1 MEKTVH
7 HSSPLPIGANHPW
20 LAPLAGFSDL
30 PFRLLCR
37 EFGCAAACTEMISAK
52 GLMYQSPGT
61 TELLHTCALDQP
73 LVVQLFGAEAEVI
86 AQAVSLLVAWGYMYF
101 DLNAGCPVKKVVKT
115 GAGAGLLQDPEN
127 LLAILSKMVEIA
139 GPHRV
144 GVKLRSGWSSG
155 QEILAW
161 IEKLNSL
168 DLGWIGLHPRTV
180 RQGYASRADWNVFDA
195 VSKVSTLPLVASGDL
210 LTAEQGLRC
219 IQSTAVSGLMFAR
232 GALADPGI
240 FTAYRRALQGQDG
253 WGYDPEEAKARAL
266 RTARRHI
273 ALIRTYGR
281 DGSDLLRM
289 RTIIPRY
296 LRGFHGVKA
305 IRQRVVGC
313 TSWQEL
319 LDCLNEL

>member
-1 MEKTVH
+1 
-7 HSSPLPIGANHPW
+7 
-20 LAPLAGFSDL
+20 
-30 PFRLLCR
+30 
-37 EFGCAAACTEMISAK
+37 
-52 GLMYQSPGT
+52 
-61 TELLHTCALDQP
+61 
-73 LVVQLFGAEAEVI
+73 LVVQLFGAEVEAI
-86 AQAVSLLVAWGYMYF
+86 SQAVSWLVAQGYMYF

-127 LLAILSKMVEIA
+127 LLGILSKMVDIA

-161 IEKLNSL
+161 IKKLNSL

-180 RQGYASRADWNVFDA
+180 RQGYAGRADWNLFDA
-195 VSKVSTLPLVASGDL
+195 VSKVSKLPLVASGDL
-210 LTAEQGLRC
+210 LTAEHGLRC
-219 IQSTAVSGLMFAR
+219 MQSTAVSGLMFAR

-240 FTAYRRALQGQDG
+240 FAAYRRALQG
-253 WGYDPEEAKARAL
+253 
-266 RTARRHI
+266 
-273 ALIRTYGR
+273 R
-281 DGSDLLRM
+281 DGSDLLKM

-319 LDCLNEL
+319 RDCLDELEFHRVKRV